1 MLCESILPQPFYFPP
16 CPRYHQTV
24 RTHCLSHNV
33 AFSFYAD
40 LNVAGDSEI
49 KENTGILRAVRT
61 LIQNTPFFP
70 LNIVGKL
77 FAGWFS
83 ARNGELFCSLH
94 NVLILNTS

>member
-1 MLCESILPQPFYFPP
+1 MLCESILP
-16 CPRYHQTV
+16 
-24 RTHCLSHNV
+24 RTILFSPMSQISSNCKNSLPLS
-33 AFSFYAD
+33 FSFYAD
-40 LNVAGDSEI
+40 LNIAGDSEI